1 MTHPEKPLPSGIPL
15 SPEVEQKIL
24 EIIQPLSDEGL
35 LWLSGYIAGF
45 RRARGALPSAEKTT
59 PALTLTI
66 VYGSQTGHAAG
77 LAENMA
83 NEAQSLGFH
92 ARAIDLA
99 QYKRTELAKE
109 RYLILITSTHGDGEP
124 PDNARAFYDF
134 LMSKRAPR
142 LEQLHHAVLA
152 LGDSTYPDFCKAGR
166 DFDARLE
173 VLGAKRLIPRADLD
187 VDYEEPAKVWME
199 KLFQALPRPDA
210 QKAPVI
216 FLPEAQKA
224 GKSYSK
230 DAPFQAEI
238 LANINLNG
246 RGSNKETHHIEVSL
260 AGSEIVFEPGDA
272 MGVLPQNNPLLAKE
286 IIERLNARADTPVMT
301 AKGETPVLEAM
312 IHYYDI
318 TIPTFKFLQEYASLV
333 KDTNLLELA
342 AEGEA
347 SVRSYLAQRHIIDIL
362 HEVPPKNIAIQTF
375 VDLLRPLAP
384 RLYSIAS
391 SLKSYPEEAHLTV
404 ALLRY
409 ELNSKVHLGVASSHL
424 ANCPEET
431 LMPIFIETNRNFK
444 LPNDPNAPIIM
455 VGPGTGIA
463 PFRAFMQERE
473 ALGASGKSWLFF
485 GEQHFTTDFLYQI
498 EWQKYL
504 KDGIL
509 TRMDVA
515 FSRDQEEKIYVQHRM
530 LEKKKDFYA
539 WLQDG
544 AYFYVCGDASKM
556 AKDVEHALLQIIQSE
571 SGKDEDFANE
581 YMANLRA
588 EKRYQRDVY

>member
-1 MTHPEKPLPSGIPL
+1 MVPSL
-15 SPEVEQKIL
+15 SPDLEEKIL
-24 EIIQPLSDEGL
+24 ALIKPLSDDEL

-45 RRARGALPSAEKTT
+45 RRARGAPPSVEKTA

-66 VYGSQTGHAAG
+66 AYGSQTGHAAG
-77 LAENMA
+77 LAETLA
-83 NEAQSLGFH
+83 KEARTLGFD

-109 RYLILITSTHGDGEP
+109 QYFIVITSTHGDGEP

-142 LEQLHHAVLA
+142 LEHLHYAVLA

-166 DFDARLE
+166 EFDARLE
-173 VLGAKRLIPRADLD
+173 DLGAKRLIPRADLD
-187 VDYEEPAKVWME
+187 VDYEEPAKVWIE
-199 KLFQALPRPDA
+199 KLFQTLPKPA
-210 QKAPVI
+210 EQKTPVI
-216 FLPEAQKA
+216 SLPDEQKA

-246 RGSNKETHHIEVSL
+246 RGSNKETHHIELSL
-260 AGSEIVFEPGDA
+260 AESAIGFEPGDA
-272 MGVLPQNNPLLAKE
+272 MGVLPQNNPFIARE
-286 IIERLNARADTPVMT
+286 IIERLNARADAPVMT
-301 AKGETPVLEAM
+301 AKGEMPLFEAM
-312 IHYYDI
+312 IHHYNV
-318 TIPTFKFLQEYASLV
+318 TIPTFKFLQDYANFV
-333 KDTNLLELA
+333 KDTNLLELV
-342 AEGEA
+342 AEGET
-347 SVRSYLAQRHIIDIL
+347 SVRNYLMQRHIIDIL
-362 HEVPPKNIAIQTF
+362 HEIPPKNIAVQTF
-375 VDLLRPLAP
+375 IDLLRPLAP

-404 ALLRY
+404 GLLQY
-409 ELNSKVHLGVASSHL
+409 ELYGKLRQGVASSYL
-424 ANCPEET
+424 ASRNEDDKLDVFVEPN
-431 LMPIFIETNRNFK
+431 PNFK

-473 ALGASGKSWLFF
+473 ALGASGKNWLFF

-504 KDGIL
+504 KDGVL

-539 WLQDG
+539 WLEDG
-544 AYFYVCGDASKM
+544 AYFYVCGDATKM

-571 SGKDEDFANE
+571 GGKDEDFAKE

>member
-1 MTHPEKPLPSGIPL
+1 VTPPEQLRPSGVPL

-24 EIIQPLSDEGL
+24 DLIQPLSDEGL

-45 RRARGALPSAEKTT
+45 RRARGALPSVEKTT
-59 PALTLTI
+59 PPLTLTI
-66 VYGSQTGHAAG
+66 AYGSQTGHSAD
-77 LAENMA
+77 LAEKMA
-83 NEAQSLGFH
+83 KKAQSLGFH

-109 RYLILITSTHGDGEP
+109 QYFILITSTHGDGEP

-134 LMSKRAPR
+134 LMSKRAP
-142 LEQLHHAVLA
+142 QLQHLHYAVLA
-152 LGDSTYPDFCKAGR
+152 LGDSTYPNFCKAGK

-173 VLGAKRLIPRADLD
+173 ALGAKRLIPRADLD
-187 VDYEEPAKVWME
+187 VDYEESAKVWME
-199 KLFQALPRPDA
+199 KLFQALPKPTERKTPMA
-210 QKAPVI
+210 
-216 FLPEAQKA
+216 FLPEEQKA

-230 DAPFQAEI
+230 DVPFQAEI

-246 RGSNKETHHIEVSL
+246 RGSNKETHHIEISL
-260 AGSEIVFEPGDA
+260 AGSEIAFEPGDA
-272 MGVLPQNNPLLAKE
+272 MGVLPKNNPSIAKE
-286 IIERLNARADTPVMT
+286 IIERLNVQSDTPVMT
-301 AKGETPVLEAM
+301 AKGEVPLLEAM
-312 IHYYDI
+312 IHHYDI
-318 TIPTFKFLQEYASLV
+318 TIPTFKFLQNYAELV
-333 KDTNLLELA
+333 QDTNLRELV

-347 SVRSYLAQRHIIDIL
+347 SVRSYITQRHIIDIL
-362 HEVPPKNIAIQTF
+362 HEVPPKNISAQTF
-375 VDLLRPLAP
+375 NDLLRPLAP

-409 ELNSKVHLGVASSHL
+409 ELGAKARLGVASSYL
-424 ANCPEET
+424 ANTPEGE
-431 LMPIFIETNRNFK
+431 LVPVFIETNRNFRM
-444 LPNDPNAPIIM
+444 PQDTSAPIIM

-473 ALGASGKSWLFF
+473 AIGASGKNWLFF
-485 GEQHFTTDFLYQI
+485 GEQHFTTDFLYQV

-504 KDGIL
+504 KDGLL
-509 TRMDVA
+509 TRLDVA

-530 LEKKKDFYA
+530 LERKKDLYA
-539 WLQDG
+539 WLEDG
-544 AYFYVCGDASKM
+544 AYFYVCGDASRM
-556 AKDVEHALLQIIQSE
+556 AKDVEQALLQIIQSE

-581 YMANLRA
+581 YIANLRA